1 MDKIYELRNIID
13 KTLRKT
19 FEPVFLEVV
28 DESEL
33 HRGHVG
39 FKDGTQ
45 THFKIVI
52 SAKIFEKMSRVSRE
66 RAIHKAL
73 GSSMMKNIHALSIKF
88 Q

>member
-1 MDKIYELRNIID
+1 MNYVNIIE

-19 FEPVFLEVV
+19 FEPVFLEVI
-28 DESEL
+28 DESEQ

-52 SAKIFEKMSRVSRE
+52 SAKEYLRQGLFAQIVKVWRFSTSLV
-66 RAIHKAL
+66 
-73 GSSMMKNIHALSIKF
+73 
-88 Q
+88 

>member
-1 MDKIYELRNIID
+1 MNYVDKIE
-13 KTLRKT
+13 KTLSEC
-19 FEPVFLEVV
+19 FQPDLLEVF

-39 FKDGTQ
+39 FREGRQ
-45 THFKIVI
+45 THFRIVI
-52 SAKIFEKMSRVSRE
+52 SAKIFENMSRVSRE

-73 GSSMMKNIHALSIKF
+73 GSGTMQNIHALSIKF

>member
-1 MDKIYELRNIID
+1 MNYVKIID
-13 KTLRKT
+13 NRLREYFNPT
-19 FEPVFLEVV
+19 FLEVF

-39 FKDGTQ
+39 FKEGTQ

-73 GSSMMKNIHALSIKF
+73 GSSTMQEIHAISIKF

>member
-1 MDKIYELRNIID
+1 MNYVSIID
-13 KTLRKT
+13 ETLRKT
-19 FEPVFLEVV
+19 FEPDYLEVL

-33 HRGHVG
+33 HRGHIG

-45 THFKIVI
+45 TQFKVVI

-73 GSSMMKNIHALSIKF
+73 GSSIMNNIHALSIKF

>member
-1 MDKIYELRNIID
+1 MNYVDIID
-13 KTLRKT
+13 KTLREC
-19 FEPVFLEVV
+19 FQPDLLEVF

-39 FKDGTQ
+39 FREGRQ
-45 THFKIVI
+45 THFRIVI
-52 SAKIFEKMSRVSRE
+52 SAKIFENMSRVSRE

-73 GSSMMKNIHALSIKF
+73 GSSTMENIHALSIKF

>member
-1 MDKIYELRNIID
+1 MNYVSIID
-13 KTLRKT
+13 ETLRKT
-19 FEPVFLEVV
+19 FEPVFLEVL
-28 DESEL
+28 DESEQ

-39 FKDGTQ
+39 FKDGIQ

-88 Q
+88 R

>member
-1 MDKIYELRNIID
+1 MNYVHIID
-13 KTLRKT
+13 KTLREFFNPT
-19 FEPVFLEVV
+19 FLEVI

-33 HRGHVG
+33 HRGHLG
-39 FKDGTQ
+39 YKEGTQ

-73 GSSMMKNIHALSIKF
+73 GSRTMQEIHALSIKF

>member
-1 MDKIYELRNIID
+1 MKYTDIIE
-13 KTLRKT
+13 KTLRDCFDPT
-19 FEPVFLEVV
+19 ALEVI

-39 FKDGTQ
+39 FKEGTQ
-45 THFKIVI
+45 THFRIVI
-52 SAKIFEKMSRVSRE
+52 SAKVFKEMSKVSRE

-73 GSSMMKNIHALSIKF
+73 GSSIMQDIHALSIKF

>member
-1 MDKIYELRNIID
+1 MNYVTLIDKI
-13 KTLRKT
+13 LRKN
-19 FEPVFLEVV
+19 FEPVFLEVL

-39 FKDGTQ
+39 FKDGIQ

-52 SAKIFEKMSRVSRE
+52 SAKIFEKMSRISRE

-88 Q
+88 R

>member
-1 MDKIYELRNIID
+1 MDYVSIID
-13 KTLRKT
+13 ETLRKT
-19 FEPVFLEVV
+19 FEPVFLKVV

-39 FKDGTQ
+39 FKEGTQ

-52 SAKIFEKMSRVSRE
+52 NAKIFEKMSRLSRE

-73 GSSMMKNIHALSIKF
+73 GSSTMQEIHALSIKF

>member
-1 MDKIYELRNIID
+1 MNYVHIID
-13 KTLRKT
+13 KTLREFFNPT
-19 FEPVFLEVV
+19 FLEVI

-39 FKDGTQ
+39 FKEGTQ

-66 RAIHKAL
+66 RAVHRAL
-73 GSSMMKNIHALSIKF
+73 GSRTMQEIHALSIRF

>member
-1 MDKIYELRNIID
+1 MNYVHKID
-13 KTLRKT
+13 KLLREC
-19 FEPVFLEVV
+19 FETIFLEVI

-33 HRGHVG
+33 HRGHTG
-39 FKDGTQ
+39 FKEGTQ
-45 THFKIVI
+45 THFKILI

-73 GSSMMKNIHALSIKF
+73 GSSIMRDIHALSIKF

>member
-1 MDKIYELRNIID
+1 MNYVSIID
-13 KTLRKT
+13 ETLRET
-19 FEPVFLEVV
+19 FEPAYLEVL

-33 HRGHVG
+33 HRGHIG

-45 THFKIVI
+45 THFKVVI

-73 GSSMMKNIHALSIKF
+73 GSELMQSIHALSINF

>member
-1 MDKIYELRNIID
+1 MNYVKIID
-13 KTLRKT
+13 KTLREYFNPT
-19 FEPVFLEVV
+19 FLEVI

-39 FKDGTQ
+39 FKEGTQ

-52 SAKIFEKMSRVSRE
+52 SAKIFENMSRLSRE
-66 RAIHKAL
+66 RAIHKVL
-73 GSSMMKNIHALSIKF
+73 GSSTIQEIHALSIKF

>member
-1 MDKIYELRNIID
+1 MNYLNMIEKALRECFD
-13 KTLRKT
+13 
-19 FEPVFLEVV
+19 PVFLEVI

-39 FKDGTQ
+39 FKEGTQ
-45 THFKIVI
+45 THFKVVI

-73 GSSMMKNIHALSIKF
+73 GSNTMQNIHALSIKF
-88 Q
+88 NTKRS

>member
-1 MDKIYELRNIID
+1 MNYVSIID
-13 KTLRKT
+13 ETLRKT
-19 FEPVFLEVV
+19 FEPVYLEVL

-39 FKDGTQ
+39 FKDGAQ

-73 GSSMMKNIHALSIKF
+73 GSSIMKNIHALSIKF

>member
-1 MDKIYELRNIID
+1 MNYVTIID
-13 KTLRKT
+13 KTLREN
-19 FEPVFLEVV
+19 FEPVFLEVL

-39 FKDGTQ
+39 FKDGMQ

-73 GSSMMKNIHALSIKF
+73 GSSVMKNIHALSIKF
-88 Q
+88 R

>member
-1 MDKIYELRNIID
+1 MNYVDIIE

-19 FEPVFLEVV
+19 FEPIFLEVV

-33 HRGHVG
+33 HRGHAG
-39 FKDGTQ
+39 FKEGTQ
-45 THFKIVI
+45 THFKVVI
-52 SAKIFEKMSRVSRE
+52 SAKIFEKMSRLSRE

-73 GSSMMKNIHALSIKF
+73 GADVMKNIHALSIKF